1 MGIQRSQ
8 GAESRAVALTPG
20 GPWGKKRQKK
30 SAYAFILMTL
40 HPKNSGQ
47 KTSRRGKKRK
57 RKEKAEENIRYVCVC
72 ELRADQ
78 SPQLEE
84 APRKKKQKKSVYA
97 SIPMTLHPKS
107 SAQEREEEEE
117 VEKRYGKKS

>member
-8 GAESRAVALTPG
+8 GAESKAVALTPG

-57 RKEKAEENIRYVCVC
+57 RKEKAEENIRYVCVYVSSGPTSRLN
-72 ELRADQ
+72 LRRPPERR
-78 SPQLEE
+78 S
-84 APRKKKQKKSVYA
+84 RKKVY
-97 SIPMTLHPKS
+97 MHP
-107 SAQEREEEEE
+107 
-117 VEKRYGKKS
+117 YP